1 MKTHLLMQ
9 KRRAIINT
17 SSKKEQNT
25 SVKRSGNPAVTAIA
39 KIALN
44 ALFGSFCGCLKVC
57 VISGF
62 GPHRSGG
69 CGFAGE
75 ESFNIG
81 FTVANSTF
89 NSFESPNDAMSNVN
103 LRESAYNN

>member
-1 MKTHLLMQ
+1 MKKYPLMQ
-9 KRRAIINT
+9 KRRAIIST
-17 SSKKEQNT
+17 SLKNEIFTSAKK
-25 SVKRSGNPAVTAIA
+25 SGNPAVTAIA
-39 KIALN
+39 KIPLN

-75 ESFNIG
+75 ESSMTG
-81 FTVANSTF
+81 FTDANSTF
-89 NSFESPNDAMSNVN
+89 NGVESPNDAMTNVN